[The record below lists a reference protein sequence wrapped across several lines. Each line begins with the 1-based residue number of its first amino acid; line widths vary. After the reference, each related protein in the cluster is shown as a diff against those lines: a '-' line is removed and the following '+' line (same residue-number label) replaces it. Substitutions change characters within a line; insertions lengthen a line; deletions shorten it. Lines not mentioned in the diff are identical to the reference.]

1 MAAVRGGQATS
12 EKGGFLEGNASAEP
26 GMSWNAES
34 ATKKFPACYPNDSAF
49 LLCAEQW
56 TLHVYYVYFQHI
68 FKTWAH
74 SLPFYG

>member
-1 MAAVRGGQATS
+1 
-12 EKGGFLEGNASAEP
+12 
-26 GMSWNAES
+26 MSWNAES
-34 ATKKFPACYPNDSAF
+34 ATKKFPVCYPNDSAF

-74 SLPFYG
+74 SSPFYG